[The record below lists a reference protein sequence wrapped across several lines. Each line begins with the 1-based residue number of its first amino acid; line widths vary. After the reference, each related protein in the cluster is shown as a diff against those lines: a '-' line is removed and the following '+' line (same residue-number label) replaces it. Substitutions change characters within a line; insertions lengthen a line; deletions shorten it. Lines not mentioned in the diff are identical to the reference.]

1 MTMQSLDLLPTLRE
15 LPGGETNQNRSFRE
29 IITDLVNTDR
39 TTFAAE
45 LASAVSFGM
54 WPVFGEAGLSTNF
67 PGTEIN
73 ESYLQAAYGRT
84 DLFDPDV
91 DVVERWRQA
100 LAGGEGAKENFLDD
114 LKGIVAEFKARDLL
128 NQQGYDLELAA
139 DRYQT
144 GWDLHGTNPDGE
156 YVQIQVKAGDS
167 SAQIDKTIEVLQE
180 TNYQVAVSSDI
191 HEGISES
198 ENAQELVDRIVAN
211 IGSDFDLV
219 EGIEDGL
226 EILSNAL
233 EVADAIPGV
242 AAIAAS
248 ARLIYS
254 AMKTEKEFKAAD
266 RTTKNKIQVVHTL
279 TLMSRMGVTSAL
291 AIAGGKGGAAA
302 GGLAGS
308 VFPGLGNAIGGV
320 IGGLVGAASGAG
332 TGMYLNRHLQP
343 HMLNL
348 ALNITGLTND
358 DLFYYKNKIRIDEVA
373 VGFQNT
379 SRELTAL
386 PAW

>member
-29 IITDLVNTDR
+29 IVTDLVNTDR

-54 WPVFGEAGLSTNF
+54 WPVFGEAGLSINF

-128 NQQGYDLELAA
+128 NEQGYDLELAA
-139 DRYQT
+139 DRYQI

-167 SAQIDKTIEVLQE
+167 SAQIDKTIEALQE
-180 TNYQVAVSSDI
+180 TNYPFAVSSDI
-191 HEGISES
+191 HEGIS

-219 EGIEDGL
+219 EGMEDGL
-226 EILSNAL
+226 EILSNAM

-266 RTTKNKIQVVHTL
+266 RTTKNKIQVVQTL

-308 VFPGLGNAIGGV
+308 VFPGLGTAIGGV
-320 IGGLVGAASGAG
+320 VGGLAGAATGAG

-358 DLFYYKNKIRIDEVA
+358 DLFYYKNKTRIDEVA

-379 SRELTAL
+379 SRELTTL